1 MTKSRLYPEEFL
13 LVDGLWVGDPTSL
26 ESDTSLAQWQFTLK
40 FVGGMNQ
47 KNCCTVCG
55 MLLRNASPIE
65 LHHALIS
72 REDVRG
78 LPQYQKLVI
87 HHTYNCLVL
96 HHKCH
101 YSITRQESWELLSN
115 LYGLENLIGWYQFL
129 PIALVRPRVE
139 VYL

>member
-1 MTKSRLYPEEFL
+1 MINQLYPKQFL
-13 LVDGLWVGDPTSL
+13 NLNGLWVGDPTSL
-26 ESDTSLAQWQFTLK
+26 ESDTSLVQWQSTLK

-47 KNCCTVCG
+47 KYRCAVCDI
-55 MLLRNASPIE
+55 LLGETPPIE

-101 YSITRQESWELLSN
+101 HSITRQESWNLLST
-115 LYGLENLIGWYQFL
+115 LYGLENLIEWYQFL
-129 PIALVRPRVE
+129 PIVLIKPNVE